1 MQSPAGRIFR
11 LYFECALFLLAI
23 DTRTRGMMMP
33 APDHFNDF
41 HEFEK

>member
-11 LYFECALFLLAI
+11 LNFERVLFLLAI
-23 DTRTRGMMMP
+23 NTCTRGMMMP